1 MNLELATYPVTKVR
15 WSDRTAYRDGHL
27 QIDKQELLSIV
38 LDDKKI
44 VSADLDIAL
53 PGEETRIVNVRD
65 VVEPRIKVAGSGC
78 VFPGI
83 LGPVDA
89 VGNGRTHRLSGMA
102 VVVSAT
108 YRPTILSGTA
118 AGNSSIIDMWGP
130 LARATPFG
138 STINV
143 VLTIKL
149 LDGVTELEAHAAIQL
164 AEFKVAR
171 RLAETT
177 RELATGE
184 TEVFGI
190 GDVDPSLP
198 RVVYIDSF
206 LTNWHA
212 PHSLV
217 AYYGLPIRESLPT
230 YIHPNEYLDGALTKD
245 TRIGSGEYTYTW
257 EWLNKGIVYRLL
269 REHGK
274 RVNLLGVILQ
284 RTRFEAEHGKQV
296 TALCAAQMAKLLKAE
311 GAIVTRTVMSGAN
324 LVDVM
329 LTVQAC
335 EQKGLK
341 TVFLTPEWGGR
352 DGTEPPFVFTVP
364 EADAIVSTGSTDR
377 EYRLPVPKKLI
388 GINKG
393 ELVQLYAGDQWL
405 SPADELTL
413 DDTCL
418 TGTTDW
424 WGAGKYTRV
433 QY

>member
-1 MNLELATYPVTKVR
+1 
-15 WSDRTAYRDGHL
+15 
-27 QIDKQELLSIV
+27 
-38 LDDKKI
+38 
-44 VSADLDIAL
+44 
-53 PGEETRIVNVRD
+53 
-65 VVEPRIKVAGSGC
+65 
-78 VFPGI
+78 
-83 LGPVDA
+83 
-89 VGNGRTHRLSGMA
+89 MA

-118 AGNSSIIDMWGP
+118 AQNSSILDMWGP
-130 LARATPFG
+130 LAEATPFG

-143 VLTIKL
+143 VLVIKL
-149 LDGVTELEAHAAIQL
+149 ANGVTELEAHAAIQL
-164 AEFKVAR
+164 AELKVGR

-177 RELATGE
+177 RELIAAE
-184 TEVFGI
+184 TEAFGI
-190 GDVDPSLP
+190 GDVDPALP
-198 RVVYIDSF
+198 RIVYIDSF

-217 AYYGLPIRESLPT
+217 AYYGLPVRESLPT

-274 RVNLLGVILQ
+274 RLNFLGVILQ

-296 TALCAAQMAKLLKAE
+296 TAMCAAHMAKLLKAE
-311 GAIVTRTVMSGAN
+311 GAVVTRTVMSGAN

-335 EQKGLK
+335 EKSGLK
-341 TVFLTPEWGGR
+341 TVFLTPEWGGH
-352 DGTEPPFVFTVP
+352 DGTEPPFVFAVS

-388 GINKG
+388 GIKPG
-393 ELVQLYAGDQWL
+393 ELVQLYAGDRWL
-405 SPADELTL
+405 CPSEELTL

-418 TGTTDW
+418 AGTTDW
-424 WGAGKYTRV
+424 WGGGKYTRL